1 MNHTKTTAMPPPLP
15 YSIMIINKKARE
27 ENGGVFFLRF
37 SLLYCFILFFVS
49 QFDWNLLHHATIFST
64 KNFTL
69 TTYSI
74 NDSTT
79 RAGWNAATAWVEY
92 VKWIYFSYGF
102 FMFFS
107 VKCKKDGERDAKR
120 YIVFLPNTIIYRY
133 THAKPHYNVVLYSN
147 DVIKPTILFTAVA
160 ATSTVV
166 LSLFFCMCVY
176 VVQW

>member
-1 MNHTKTTAMPPPLP
+1 MVEFFWDSHYCTVLFYFLSHNSIGIFCTTPPFSPRKTLLWLLTPSMILLP
-15 YSIMIINKKARE
+15 GPGEMLLLLPELSMWSESI
-27 ENGGVFFLRF
+27 FLMDF
-37 SLLYCFILFFVS
+37 SC
-49 QFDWNLLHHATIFST
+49 
-64 KNFTL
+64 
-69 TTYSI
+69 
-74 NDSTT
+74 
-79 RAGWNAATAWVEY
+79 
-92 VKWIYFSYGF
+92 
-102 FMFFS
+102 FFS

-160 ATSTVV
+160 ATSTVA